1 MKYNPRVSSSRRKN
15 RKAHFTAPS
24 SVRRVLMSAPLSS
37 DLRSK
42 YNVRS
47 VPVRKDDEV
56 QVVRGTF
63 KGREGKVIQ
72 VYRRK
77 WVIHIERIT
86 REKVNG
92 STVNVGVNPSKV
104 VITKLRLDKDRK
116 SLLDRKAKGRAA
128 ADKDKGTK
136 FTAEDIMENN
146 ADGFVDGLSL
156 SAIPSCNLRGN
167 VVCKFCGLTA
177 LCFELRLRGHW
188 KEKMFDGK
196 MSVFIICSSLE
207 IDTVNAGST
216 KGLFDDCTSIEKFTS
231 KVLSCMVILLA
242 GEGMSD

>member
-1 MKYNPRVSSSRRKN
+1 VITPYPIRPNNFSQKKNQLKKKLKTLISVFIHSYIHKFSLPSQKTKGAKPENTGTMKFNPRVSSSRRKS

-24 SVRRVLMSAPLSS
+24 SVRRVLMSAPLSG

-47 VPVRKDDEV
+47 LPVRKDDEV

-63 KGREGKVIQ
+63 KGREGKIVQ
-72 VYRRK
+72 VYRKK

-128 ADKDKGTK
+128 ADKEKGTK
-136 FTAEDIMENN
+136 FAPEDIMQN
-146 ADGFVDGLSL
+146 VD
-156 SAIPSCNLRGN
+156 
-167 VVCKFCGLTA
+167 
-177 LCFELRLRGHW
+177 
-188 KEKMFDGK
+188 
-196 MSVFIICSSLE
+196 
-207 IDTVNAGST
+207 
-216 KGLFDDCTSIEKFTS
+216 
-231 KVLSCMVILLA
+231 
-242 GEGMSD
+242 